1 MNTCENLKHMLMIT
15 TTKIARIPPCFP
27 EGLKLYARVTLFP
40 YIYFRYNITKV
51 TKNNKKD
58 KMQQQKCV

>member
-1 MNTCENLKHMLMIT
+1 MLMIT
-15 TTKIARIPPCFP
+15 TTKIARIPCFP

-40 YIYFRYNITKV
+40 YIYVRYNITKV